1 MTEPTVERGP
11 LTIGWNA
18 IDPKAGMTFG
28 ELRKLVQETMR
39 ENVEDDTP
47 VFATTRWSGR
57 VRQLRIE
64 EVPK

>member
-1 MTEPTVERGP
+1 MSEPTVERGP

-39 ENVEDDTP
+39 ENVDDDAH
-47 VFATTRWSGR
+47 VFAFVGWSR
-57 VRQLRIE
+57 QVRQLSID